1 MLSKDEVIENFG
13 IATVACDK
21 TIQSL
26 KSQQIKDGDA
36 RLSFYYKIRTLYNMF
51 RLNYGFYDKYLL
63 THKYWDDNYPDYI
76 MSNKNMTKLCD
87 EYDTFVRST
96 FITEFYSAFESSLRV
111 IIHAIDPDYYN
122 ENKIRFTAMA
132 KKILDDFNLQEES
145 ELIKHFSLIRNSV
158 HSNGL
163 FDPINGNN
171 QTIHYK
177 GKNFLYEVGKPIL
190 YAGWVDLLSI
200 LKLIHFLFY
209 NVISNSTVRNIPFI
223 KEPASDFWS
232 NLD

>member
-1 MLSKDEVIENFG
+1 MNYSNMLSKDEVIENFTL
-13 IATVACDK
+13 ATVACDK

-26 KSQQIKDGDA
+26 RSQQIREGDA

-51 RLNYGFYDKYLL
+51 RLNYEFYDKYLL
-63 THKYWDDNYPDYI
+63 TRKFFDENNPDHI
-76 MSNKNMTKLCD
+76 MSDKNMTRLCN
-87 EYDTFVRST
+87 EYDMFTRST

-111 IIHAIDPDYYN
+111 IIQAIDPDYYN

-132 KKILDDFNLQEES
+132 TKILNDFQLQEES

-177 GKNFLYEVGKPIL
+177 GKDFLYEVGKPIP
-190 YAGWVDLLSI
+190 YAGWTDLLSI

-209 NVISNSTVRNIPFI
+209 
-223 KEPASDFWS
+223 
-232 NLD
+232 